1 MTVYKRVCSIFIA
14 FILASCSTTHRVP
27 LPEEFS
33 NTPVSLGL
41 YTVVPQNRFE
51 VKKDNGSVALFT
63 TLFVVSLSA
72 GIILLPL
79 KSAANTDQESKM
91 FEPLD
96 QSFSHDSHK
105 QLFHQ
110 IITNTLGSIDWLNVN
125 KSIAINSE
133 NAQLMNINSRTDEN
147 PAAGE
152 HSLIV
157 RSNYSFD
164 YDIGRFQLNSQVS
177 LNKVKKR
184 KNGTNVY
191 EVLFSNSY

>member
-1 MTVYKRVCSIFIA
+1 
-14 FILASCSTTHRVP
+14 
-27 LPEEFS
+27 
-33 NTPVSLGL
+33 
-41 YTVVPQNRFE
+41 
-51 VKKDNGSVALFT
+51 
-63 TLFVVSLSA
+63 
-72 GIILLPL
+72 
-79 KSAANTDQESKM
+79 
-91 FEPLD
+91 
-96 QSFSHDSHK
+96 
-105 QLFHQ
+105 
-110 IITNTLGSIDWLNVN
+110 VN

-191 EVLFSNSY
+191 EVLFSNSYRYISPPMTLNPRTDDDSKKAEEAIKFWYQQELSKLESRMTAKREEKKNRLKRTRSKRLKEEVGERSESAKRHELVKLWASEDASQIKNYMLDA